1 MSQVT
6 LTAKK
11 GELLDLL
18 KGLWAVSH
26 IQGKD
31 FSLIVTA
38 NILKLKEL
46 LDEFLLVEAP
56 ESYKAL
62 TEQAQAIINEK
73 GEDTQERLKAL
84 EVANPEVL
92 AERDAQLEVI
102 EGQLQVEGTIEL
114 KTISE
119 AALPE
124 EITPAK
130 LMHIIKIVA

>member
-124 EITPAK
+124 
-130 LMHIIKIVA
+130 

>member
-1 MSQVT
+1 MTQVT
-6 LTAKK
+6 LTVQK

-31 FSLIVTA
+31 FSLIVTD
-38 NILKLKEL
+38 NIFKLKEL

-56 ESYKAL
+56 EAYREL
-62 TEQAQAIINEK
+62 TMQAQAIINEK
-73 GEDTQERLKAL
+73 GDDTQERLKEL
-84 EVANPEVL
+84 ELAHPEVL
-92 AERDAQLEVI
+92 AERDAQLAVI
-102 EGQLQVEGTIEL
+102 EGQLKEEGTIEL
-114 KTISE
+114 KTIPE

-130 LMHIIKIVA
+130 LMHIRKIVA